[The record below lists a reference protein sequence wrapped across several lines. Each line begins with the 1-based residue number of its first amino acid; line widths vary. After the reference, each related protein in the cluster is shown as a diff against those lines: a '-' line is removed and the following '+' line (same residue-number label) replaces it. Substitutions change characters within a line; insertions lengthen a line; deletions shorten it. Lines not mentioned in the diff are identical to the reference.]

1 MHIAPDCGIRV
12 LLLAALIV
20 FAPVVCAEWLSDQQ
34 EIMGT
39 VVRVELW
46 QDHPA
51 KGQAAIAA
59 VMEEMR
65 RVDRTMST
73 YKENSA
79 ISRLNR
85 QAALAPVAISREL
98 SDLIAFSL
106 KISDITAGAFDITY
120 ASVGHLYDY
129 RRKVIPSE
137 EALADALPA
146 IDYHHVSLDRVQGT
160 VRFLRPG
167 VRIDLGGV
175 AKGHAVDRSIALLQT
190 RGIKQAIVTAGG
202 DSRIIGDRKGRPW
215 MVAIRD
221 PRRRYK
227 AVAVLPLHNAAI
239 STSGDYE
246 RYFEL
251 NGERYH
257 HIINP
262 RNGHSV
268 SGIRSVTVI
277 GPNSTTADALST
289 GVFVLG
295 VEKGLA
301 VIESLPDVEAV
312 MIDAN
317 SEMHYSSGLLQQQ
330 SAKTSRSS
338 P

>member
-1 MHIAPDCGIRV
+1 
-12 LLLAALIV
+12 
-20 FAPVVCAEWLSDQQ
+20 
-34 EIMGT
+34 
-39 VVRVELW
+39 
-46 QDHPA
+46 
-51 KGQAAIAA
+51 
-59 VMEEMR
+59 
-65 RVDRTMST
+65 
-73 YKENSA
+73 
-79 ISRLNR
+79 
-85 QAALAPVAISREL
+85 
-98 SDLIAFSL
+98 
-106 KISDITAGAFDITY
+106 
-120 ASVGHLYDY
+120 
-129 RRKVIPSE
+129 
-137 EALADALPA
+137 
-146 IDYHHVSLDRVQGT
+146 
-160 VRFLRPG
+160 